1 MKRIT
6 AIVLVAIA
14 NFAMAGTSF
23 AQSNGVRA
31 TVPFDFTVANKLLP
45 SGTYT
50 IKQGSGSTILIR
62 SYDKPIA
69 VLSLVSQSDHK
80 AANGGKLLFHRYGDR
95 YFLSEILCDQAN
107 LDVRIPTSKAEKRT
121 QLQQAEL
128 NSSSQ
133 VYVAAR

>member
-6 AIVLVAIA
+6 AVVLVAIA
-14 NFAMAGTSF
+14 NLAMAGTTF

-31 TVPFDFTVANKLLP
+31 TVPFAFTVGDKLLP

-50 IKQGSGSTILIR
+50 IQESSSHVIVIR
-62 SYDKPIA
+62 SHDKPISA
-69 VLSLVSQSDHK
+69 LTLVNHSDHK

-107 LDVRIPTSKAEKRT
+107 LDVQIPFSKAETRT
-121 QLQQAEL
+121 RLQQAAL
-128 NSSSQ
+128 SSSSQ

>member
-6 AIVLVAIA
+6 AMVLVAIA

-31 TVPFDFTVANKLLP
+31 TVPFDFTVGNELLP

-50 IKQGSGSTILIR
+50 FQQGSSHVIVIR
-62 SYDKPIA
+62 NRDKPISA
-69 VLSLVSQSDHK
+69 MSIVNQSYHK
-80 AANGGKLLFHRYGDR
+80 ASNGGKLLFHRYGDR
-95 YFLSEILCDQAN
+95 YFLSEVLCDQAN
-107 LDVRIPTSKAEKRT
+107 LDVRIAPSKAEKRT
-121 QLQQAEL
+121 QLQQAAL

-133 VYVAAR
+133 IYLAAR

>member
-6 AIVLVAIA
+6 AIALVAMA
-14 NFAMAGTSF
+14 NFALAGTSF

-31 TVPFDFTVANKLLP
+31 TVPFDFTVGDKVLP

-50 IKQGSGSTILIR
+50 LQQSSSHVIMIR
-62 SYDKPIA
+62 SHDKPISA
-69 VLSLVSQSDHK
+69 LSIVNQSDNR
-80 AANGGKLLFHRYGDR
+80 AANGGKLVFHRYGDR

-107 LDVRIPTSKAEKRT
+107 LDVRIPPSSAEKRT
-121 QLQQAEL
+121 QLEQATL
-128 NSSSQ
+128 NSRSR